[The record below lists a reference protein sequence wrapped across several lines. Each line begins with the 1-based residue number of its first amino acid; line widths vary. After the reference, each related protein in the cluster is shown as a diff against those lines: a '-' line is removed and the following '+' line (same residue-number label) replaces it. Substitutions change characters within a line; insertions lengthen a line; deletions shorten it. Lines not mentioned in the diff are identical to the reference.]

1 MMSNEFE
8 AQFSVFLEHSS
19 YDSAEQA
26 LFAVVRAVFL
36 AGWLAAGGTPPQDVR
51 MFQVLHGNGD
61 S

>member
-26 LFAVVRAVFL
+26 LFAVVWAAFL
-36 AGWLAAGGTPPQDVR
+36 A
-51 MFQVLHGNGD
+51 